1 MGGELSSFATKLGD
15 AMGMTLVVEKIAIK
29 APPTPPTQRK
39 TSPQKILQA
48 AGSIGGNRNRSDN
61 MKSGGKISKEIQSQ
75 LDKNIPGTAAWLANN
90 AGALEEFNKV
100 HDQMTK
106 EINSLSADQRL
117 LHDNA
122 ATKINQLPE
131 RVMLV

>member
-1 MGGELSSFATKLGD
+1 
-15 AMGMTLVVEKIAIK
+15 
-29 APPTPPTQRK
+29 
-39 TSPQKILQA
+39 
-48 AGSIGGNRNRSDN
+48 

-122 ATKINQLPE
+122 ATKIQSMARARHARLIVREIKDAKKRKKKQQL
-131 RVMLV
+131 LY